1 MGRPVVFFANR
12 KTLFFVLQC
21 TVAAWHNVVRSSQ
34 VWTSSKVPKF
44 VIILPIT
51 VLGRISIPNF
61 LEKTWKLDFFRPQ
74 FPLVVWVRPCR
85 PAQYRAAAAAKEKK
99 ERAAAAKEQ
108 KKREQEAKV
117 AKARKDPAGR
127 VSARVS
133 GCDFRWKPMER
144 HGIFS
149 QQKNTLFRSRPVV
162 RGGMETWN
170 NPAIWETNGCY
181 CCFWQIP

>member
-1 MGRPVVFFANR
+1 MGRPVVFLANR

-51 VLGRISIPNF
+51 VLGCFWRKHESWNFSPTIS
-61 LEKTWKLDFFRPQ
+61 
-74 FPLVVWVRPCR
+74 PCCMSEPMSSR
-85 PAQYRAAAAAKEKK
+85 SVQGCSGGEG
-99 ERAAAAKEQ
+99 AAAAKEQ

-133 GCDFRWKPMER
+133 GCDFR
-144 HGIFS
+144 
-149 QQKNTLFRSRPVV
+149 
-162 RGGMETWN
+162 
-170 NPAIWETNGCY
+170 
-181 CCFWQIP
+181 